1 MAKRQKQPGKCWNPE
16 LFPNCQYCQ
25 WLMDVKMKVGKKF
38 LHCPLLEAK
47 QMRVWLLQN
56 QLANEMER
64 HATRV
69 AGLTVQLRQYQNDL
83 EGQKGKPGGKEDV

>member
-1 MAKRQKQPGKCWNPE
+1 M
-16 LFPNCQYCQ
+16 
-25 WLMDVKMKVGKKF
+25 F
-38 LHCPLLEAK
+38 LNCPLLEAK

-69 AGLTVQLRQYQNDL
+69 AGLTVQLRQYQNEL
-83 EGQKGKPGGKEDV
+83 VGPKEKRGGKEDKTCKER